1 MAHLRRYLLSKYRKT
16 HINENPNG
24 GSPLLGFFLGGAL
37 VSARLRRLPEQ
48 EVHQPSN
55 RAPTAQKCTIYF
67 VGAAETAAPPG
78 SAPTAQKC
86 TIYLVGAAETA
97 APPGRHQP
105 SKNCTNRAN
114 HKRLCWGAWVWQ
126 GCHTLL
132 QLLALMRFEPVLA
145 PTGVCHERHVQRIG
159 VLHLFDN
166 NLFYTLLL
174 LRQDGEVEFVVHLQN
189 HP

>member
-1 MAHLRRYLLSKYRKT
+1 MHHLLCWCSRDC
-16 HINENPNG
+16 
-24 GSPLLGFFLGGAL
+24 
-37 VSARLRRLPEQ
+37 
-48 EVHQPSN
+48 
-55 RAPTAQKCTIYF
+55 CT
-67 VGAAETAAPPG
+67 PW
-78 SAPTAQKC
+78 K
-86 TIYLVGAAETA
+86 
-97 APPGRHQP
+97 
-105 SKNCTNRAN
+105 CTNRAEMHHLLCWCSRDCCTPWKCTNRAEMHRLLCWCSRDCCTPWKAPTVQALHQPSN

-145 PTGVCHERHVQRIG
+145 PTRVSHERHVQRIG

-189 HP
+189 HL

>member
-1 MAHLRRYLLSKYRKT
+1 MKIPTEVRLCWD
-16 HINENPNG
+16 
-24 GSPLLGFFLGGAL
+24 FFLGGAL
-37 VSARLRRLPEQ
+37 VS
-48 EVHQPSN
+48 S
-55 RAPTAQKCTIYF
+55 APTVQKCTIYF

-78 SAPTAQKC
+78 SAPTMQKC
-86 TIYLVGAAETA
+86 TIYFVGAAETAAPPGSAPTMQKCTIYFVGAAETA
-97 APPGRHQP
+97 APPGRHQS
-105 SKNCTNRAN
+105 SKHCTNRAN

-145 PTGVCHERHVQRIG
+145 PTRVSHERHVQRIG

-166 NLFYTLLL
+166 NLFYTLFL

-189 HP
+189 HL

>member
-1 MAHLRRYLLSKYRKT
+1 MAHLRRCLLSKYLKT

-24 GSPLLGFFLGGAL
+24 GSPLLGFFLVGAL
-37 VSARLRRLPEQ
+37 VS
-48 EVHQPSN
+48 S
-55 RAPTAQKCTIYF
+55 APTAQSCTNRAELHQPRKNRTIYF

-78 SAPTAQKC
+78 
-86 TIYLVGAAETA
+86 
-97 APPGRHQP
+97 RHQ
-105 SKNCTNRAN
+105 SRKHCTNRAN

-145 PTGVCHERHVQRIG
+145 PTGVSHERHVQRIG

-189 HP
+189 HL

>member
-1 MAHLRRYLLSKYRKT
+1 MSQVHQPRRNAPFTLLVQQRLL
-16 HINENPNG
+16 H
-24 GSPLLGFFLGGAL
+24 PL
-37 VSARLRRLPEQ
+37 
-48 EVHQPSN
+48 EVHQPS
-55 RAPTAQKCTIYF
+55 K
-67 VGAAETAAPPG
+67 
-78 SAPTAQKC
+78 
-86 TIYLVGAAETA
+86 
-97 APPGRHQP
+97 H
-105 SKNCTNRAN
+105 CTNLAN

-145 PTGVCHERHVQRIG
+145 PTGVSHERHVQRIG

-189 HP
+189 HL